1 MRIPAAIV
9 ATLLGVALI
18 GLPASGAV
26 AQQAKSD
33 SSSAS
38 TTAPAA
44 PAAKTKKSKSS
55 TAKSGSKMSAG
66 RQAAVE
72 RQRACGAEWKADKEA
87 GKVAAGITW
96 PKYWSACNKRKK
108 AAGT

>member
-1 MRIPAAIV
+1 MKILAAV
-9 ATLLGVALI
+9 TATAVGIALI
-18 GLPASGAV
+18 MLPAGGAV

-38 TTAPAA
+38 TSAPAA

-55 TAKSGSKMSAG
+55 TAKSASKTSAG
-66 RQAAVE
+66 RQAAIE
-72 RQRACGAEWKADKEA
+72 RQRACGAEWKADKDA
-87 GKVAAGITW
+87 GKVAAGMTW